1 MSQKSR
7 VLFSV
12 AAIATLGAIPL
23 AAGRDLAGSV
33 FNRAEVSSQVVSSQI
48 PSQVSLGTPATEI
61 NRAAKADRAGSVVRS
76 DVAMRTI
83 SLQFNG
89 LSDTSV
95 LLRVP
100 VAQASRRSSFAPSW
114 IRSGTDKRAVACEP
128 VVSVLTEVAK
138 QLEPGRCV
146 T

>member
-7 VLFSV
+7 ILFGV
-12 AAIATLGAIPL
+12 AAIALTLGAIPF
-23 AAGRDLAGSV
+23 AAGRDLSGGV
-33 FNRAEVSSQVVSSQI
+33 FSRSQV
-48 PSQVSLGTPATEI
+48 PSQVTSQVTSGTTAATI
-61 NRAAKADRAGSVVRS
+61 NRAAKADRAGSAVRS
-76 DVAMRTI
+76 DVATRTI

-89 LSDTSV
+89 LDATSV
-95 LLRVP
+95 VVRMP
-100 VAQASRRSSFAPSW
+100 VAQASRPSSFAPSW

-138 QLEPGRCV
+138 LLEPGRCV

>member
-7 VLFSV
+7 ILFGV
-12 AAIATLGAIPL
+12 AAVTLTLGAIPL
-23 AAGRDLAGSV
+23 AAGRDLAGDV
-33 FNRAEVSSQVVSSQI
+33 FNRSQV
-48 PSQVSLGTPATEI
+48 PSQVSLGMPATEI
-61 NRAAKADRAGSVVRS
+61 NRAAKADRAGSAVRP
-76 DVAMRTI
+76 DVTMRTI

-89 LSDTSV
+89 LNATSV
-95 LLRVP
+95 LVRVP
-100 VAQASRRSSFAPSW
+100 VAQASRPSSFAPSW
-114 IRSGTDKRAVACEP
+114 TKSDKRAVACEP

>member
-1 MSQKSR
+1 
-7 VLFSV
+7 
-12 AAIATLGAIPL
+12 
-23 AAGRDLAGSV
+23 
-33 FNRAEVSSQVVSSQI
+33 
-48 PSQVSLGTPATEI
+48 
-61 NRAAKADRAGSVVRS
+61 
-76 DVAMRTI
+76 MRTI
-83 SLQFNG
+83 SLRFNG

-100 VAQASRRSSFAPSW
+100 VAQASRRGSFAPSW

>member
-12 AAIATLGAIPL
+12 AAIATLGVIPL

-33 FNRAEVSSQVVSSQI
+33 FNRVEVPSQVS
-48 PSQVSLGTPATEI
+48 SQVSLGTPATEI
-61 NRAAKADRAGSVVRS
+61 NRTAKADRAGSFVRS
-76 DVAMRTI
+76 DVATRTI

-89 LSDTSV
+89 LSETSV
-95 LLRVP
+95 LIRVP

-114 IRSGTDKRAVACEP
+114 IKSGTDKRTVACEP

>member
-7 VLFSV
+7 ILFGV
-12 AAIATLGAIPL
+12 AAIALTLGAIPL
-23 AAGRDLAGSV
+23 AAGRDLSGGV
-33 FNRAEVSSQVVSSQI
+33 FNRSQP
-48 PSQVSLGTPATEI
+48 PSPLPATGI
-61 NRAAKADRAGSVVRS
+61 NRAAKADRAGSLVRS

-89 LSDTSV
+89 LDATSV
-95 LLRVP
+95 LVRMP
-100 VAQASRRSSFAPSW
+100 VAQASRPSSFVPSW
-114 IRSGTDKRAVACEP
+114 IRPSGDKRAVACEP